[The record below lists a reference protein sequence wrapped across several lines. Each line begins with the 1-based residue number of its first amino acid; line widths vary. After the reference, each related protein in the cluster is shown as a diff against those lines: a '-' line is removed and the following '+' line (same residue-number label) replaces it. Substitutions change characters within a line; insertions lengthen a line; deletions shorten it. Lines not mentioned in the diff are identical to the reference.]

1 MRKLT
6 TIALVLALAG
16 ASVAAHADEY
26 VKGGFEMGGVINTG
40 LGFQYNNS
48 NSQGAFTPVIN
59 TAGAANAYG
68 PINPGPLGEFT
79 QYNHVAGASGAA
91 TGYGKMSF
99 EFYTDGVQLNLSKS
113 FGENIRSRVDLV
125 FGNFASGASVV
136 TLGPA
141 LAQAY
146 VTANIPAGN
155 GMEFL
160 AGHFFTPFG
169 YEKVFRNENNTVT
182 HSIVWALRPTT
193 FTGVKFYYSFTDLID
208 LHVYGYNNMRD
219 NLGASASKD
228 MPGYGVTL
236 GFNWGDEGKKNRVD
250 VTALA
255 GPESTG
261 NLTGGVAD
269 KLGHWT
275 YIGDVSWNWHIND
288 AFTFGG
294 EGLYRMDGANT
305 GTPKS
310 KIMAVVGDVNY
321 AFTDVWDGTLKLA
334 YAHQNNVSL
343 SAGSVPAVAAG
354 VVGPGMIG
362 LGTVNSGL
370 RTNVVQG
377 ALATQYQI
385 ADGAKLQAE
394 FRFDYGKSTGTGAP
408 GKALNYGP
416 ILNFAYAF

>member
-1 MRKLT
+1 MRKFT
-6 TIALVLALAG
+6 MIALALAVVG

-26 VKGGFEMGGVINTG
+26 VKGGFEMGGAVNTG
-40 LGFQYNNS
+40 LGFQYNNTA
-48 NSQGAFTPVIN
+48 SQSGVAGSVTPVFN
-59 TAGAANAYG
+59 AGGAANQYG
-68 PINPGPLGEFT
+68 PVGPGPLGEFS
-79 QYNHVAGASGAA
+79 QYNGGN
-91 TGYGKMSF
+91 GKMSF

-125 FGNFASGASVV
+125 FGSAAYGASTV
-136 TLGPA
+136 TLAPA
-141 LAQAY
+141 IAQAY

-160 AGHFFTPFG
+160 VGHFFTPFG

-182 HSIVWALRPTT
+182 HSIVWSLRPTN
-193 FTGVKFYYSFTDLID
+193 FTGLKFYYSFTDLID

-219 NLGASASKD
+219 NMTASASKD

-236 GFNWGDEGKKNRVD
+236 GFNWGDEGKKSRVD

-269 KLGHWT
+269 KMGHWT
-275 YIGDVSWNWHIND
+275 YIGDLSWNWHIND
-288 AFTFGG
+288 SFTFGG

-310 KIMAVVGDVNY
+310 KIMAAVADLNY
-321 AFTDVWDGTLKLA
+321 AFTDVWDGTLKVA
-334 YAHQNNVSL
+334 YAHQNNVSA
-343 SAGSVPAVAAG
+343 SVGSVTDVATGLAG
-354 VVGPGMIG
+354 AGLIG
-362 LGTVNSGL
+362 GGAALSGV
-370 RTNVVQG
+370 RSNVVQG
-377 ALATQYQI
+377 GLATQYQI

-394 FRFDYGKSTGTGAP
+394 FRFDYAKGTGTGAP
-408 GKALNYGP
+408 SKALNYGP